1 MKLLGIISKWL
12 KIKMTKSF
20 KLTDIDDNT
29 WEILPDEI
37 HTIIQDTYV
46 IYVIYKEKGT
56 YKTFPN
62 TAPNRANLPS
72 IRLGQELKFK

>member
-12 KIKMTKSF
+12 KIKMTESF
-20 KLTDIDDNT
+20 KLTDIDDNV

-46 IYVIYKEKGT
+46 IYVIYKEKGA

-72 IRLGQELKFK
+72 IRLGQELKLK

>member
-1 MKLLGIISKWL
+1 MKLLEIISKWL
-12 KIKMTKSF
+12 KIKMTESF
-20 KLTDIDDNT
+20 KLTDIDDNV

-37 HTIIQDTYV
+37 HTIIQDAYV
-46 IYVIYKEKGT
+46 IYVIYKEKGI

-72 IRLGQELKFK
+72 IRLGQELKLK